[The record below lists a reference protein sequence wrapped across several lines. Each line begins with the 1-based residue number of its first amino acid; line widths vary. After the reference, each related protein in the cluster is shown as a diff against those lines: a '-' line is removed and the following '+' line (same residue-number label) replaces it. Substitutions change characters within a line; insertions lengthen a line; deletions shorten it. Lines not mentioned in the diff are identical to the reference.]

1 MLIMNLFIFGNPMS
15 GSHSGQLQINQIVE
29 ACTKH
34 SIHFKLFQTQ
44 RAGELP
50 ELLEKHLPERNEHT
64 KVVIIGG
71 DGTLN
76 EALQYLKQ
84 HHLIVPLSYLPA
96 GTGND
101 FSREMNLIHD
111 AEQFVMNLQTAPT
124 VDLEFLSYH
133 EKYSDKSGVALN
145 SLGFGIDAAIC
156 ELNQHQRQ
164 AVLESNGI
172 KKASY
177 LTPILKAFREREEFD
192 AIITLNSSES
202 FSVTQ
207 NLLVGAFNHSYF
219 GGGIRF
225 VPTAKQG
232 NHSFEIVIARKVSA
246 FTILKAFPFILTNGS
261 HFKHFPNNLQKYN
274 CTSARIQIN
283 EPIKAQTDGEFIIYD
298 KVDLNISLEY
308 YPFIVTYIQ
317 QK

>member
-1 MLIMNLFIFGNPMS
+1 MAIERMLIMNLFIFGNPMS
-15 GSHSGQLQINQIVE
+15 GSHSGQLKINQLVE

-50 ELLEKHLPERNEHT
+50 ELLEKHLPERNDRT

-84 HHLIVPLSYLPA
+84 HQLIVPLSYLPA

-111 AEQFVMNLQTAPT
+111 AEQFILNLPAAPT
-124 VDLEFLSYH
+124 VDLEFLFYH
-133 EKYSDKSGVALN
+133 EKYSGKSGVALN

-177 LTPILKAFREREEFD
+177 LTPILKAFRERREFE
-192 AIITLNSSES
+192 AIITVDNNES
-202 FSVTQ
+202 FTVTD

-225 VPTAKQG
+225 VQPLNK
-232 NHSFEIVIARKVSA
+232 EI
-246 FTILKAFPFILTNGS
+246 ILLK
-261 HFKHFPNNLQKYN
+261 
-274 CTSARIQIN
+274 
-283 EPIKAQTDGEFIIYD
+283 
-298 KVDLNISLEY
+298 
-308 YPFIVTYIQ
+308 
-317 QK
+317 

>member
-1 MLIMNLFIFGNPMS
+1 MFSMNLFIFGNPMS

-50 ELLEKHLPERNEHT
+50 EFLEKHLSERNEHT

-76 EALQYLKQ
+76 EALHYLKQ
-84 HHLIVPLSYLPA
+84 NKIEVPLSYLPA

-101 FSREMNLIHD
+101 FAREMNLTHD
-111 AEQFVMNLQTAPT
+111 ADVFVQNLKNAPSIE
-124 VDLEFLSYH
+124 LEFLTYH
-133 EKYSDKSGVALN
+133 EQNSGTSGIALN
-145 SLGFGIDAAIC
+145 SVGFGIDAAIC
-156 ELNQHQRQ
+156 ELNQKQRQ

-177 LTPILKAFREREEFD
+177 LTPILRAFREREEFE
-192 AIITLNSSES
+192 AVITVDNDES
-202 FSVTQ
+202 FTVTE
-207 NLLVGAFNHSYF
+207 NLLVGAFNHSFF

-232 NHSFEIVIARKVSA
+232 NHSFEVVVARKVSG

-261 HFKHFPNNLQKYN
+261 HFKHFPNNLQKYQ
-274 CTSARIQIN
+274 CTSARIQIAG
-283 EPIKAQTDGEFIIYD
+283 PIKSQTDGEFTIYGNVYLHIQLD
-298 KVDLNISLEY
+298 S
-308 YPFIVTYIQ
+308 YPFILTKQ
-317 QK
+317 N

>member
-1 MLIMNLFIFGNPMS
+1 MNLFIFGNPMS
-15 GSHSGQLQINQIVE
+15 GSQSGQQQINQIVE
-29 ACTKH
+29 ACTKW

-50 ELLEKHLPERNEHT
+50 KLLEKHLPERTEHT

-84 HHLIVPLSYLPA
+84 NEIKVPLSYLPA

-101 FSREMNLIHD
+101 FAREMNLTHD
-111 AEQFVMNLQTAPT
+111 ANEFVQKLENVPSIE
-124 VDLEFLSYH
+124 LEFLTYH
-133 EKYSDKSGVALN
+133 EQYSGKSGIALN

-156 ELNQHQRQ
+156 ELNQKQRK

-177 LTPILKAFREREEFD
+177 LTPILKAFREREEFE
-192 AIITLNSSES
+192 AVITVDNNES
-202 FSVTQ
+202 FTVTH
-207 NLLVGAFNHSYF
+207 NLLVGAFNHSFF

-225 VPTAKQG
+225 VPTAKQ
-232 NHSFEIVIARKVSA
+232 
-246 FTILKAFPFILTNGS
+246 
-261 HFKHFPNNLQKYN
+261 
-274 CTSARIQIN
+274 
-283 EPIKAQTDGEFIIYD
+283 
-298 KVDLNISLEY
+298 
-308 YPFIVTYIQ
+308 
-317 QK
+317 

>member
-1 MLIMNLFIFGNPMS
+1 MFSMNLFIFGNPMS

-29 ACTKH
+29 ACTKW

-50 ELLEKHLPERNEHT
+50 KLLEKHLPERTEHT

-84 HHLIVPLSYLPA
+84 NEIKVPLSYLPA

-101 FSREMNLIHD
+101 FAREMNLTHD
-111 AEQFVMNLQTAPT
+111 ANEFVQKLENVPSIE
-124 VDLEFLSYH
+124 LEFLTYH
-133 EKYSDKSGVALN
+133 EQYSGKSGIALN

-156 ELNQHQRQ
+156 ELNQKQRK

-177 LTPILKAFREREEFD
+177 LTPILKAFREREEFE
-192 AIITLNSSES
+192 AVITVDNNES
-202 FSVTQ
+202 FTVTH
-207 NLLVGAFNHSYF
+207 NLLVGAFNHSFF

-232 NHSFEIVIARKVSA
+232 NHSFEVVVARKVSG

-261 HFKHFPNNLQKYN
+261 HFKHFPNNLQKYQ
-274 CTSARIQIN
+274 CTSARIQIAG
-283 EPIKAQTDGEFIIYD
+283 PIKSQTDGEFTKYGN
-298 KVDLNISLEY
+298 VDI
-308 YPFIVTYIQ
+308 YIQ
-317 QK
+317 LDTYPLILTNQN

>member
-1 MLIMNLFIFGNPMS
+1 MFSMNLFIFGNPMS
-15 GSHSGQLQINQIVE
+15 GSQSGQLQINQIVE
-29 ACTKH
+29 ACTKC

-50 ELLEKHLPERNEHT
+50 ELLEKNLPERNEHT

-84 HHLIVPLSYLPA
+84 NEIEVPLSYLPA

-101 FSREMNLIHD
+101 FAREMNLTHD
-111 AEQFVMNLQTAPT
+111 ADVFVQIIENAPSIE
-124 VDLEFLSYH
+124 LEFLTYH
-133 EKYSDKSGVALN
+133 EQNSGTSGIALN

-156 ELNQHQRQ
+156 ELNQKQRQ

-177 LTPILKAFREREEFD
+177 LTPILKAFREREEFE
-192 AIITLNSSES
+192 AVITIDNNES
-202 FSVTQ
+202 FTVTH
-207 NLLVGAFNHSYF
+207 NLLVGAFNHSFF

-225 VPTAKQG
+225 VPTAQQG
-232 NHSFEIVIARKVSA
+232 NHSFEVVVARKVSG

-261 HFKHFPNNLQKYN
+261 HFKHFPNHLQKYQ
-274 CTSARIQIN
+274 CTAARIQIN
-283 EPIKAQTDGEFIIYD
+283 GPIKSQTDGEFTNYGN
-298 KVDLNISLEY
+298 VDIRIQLDS
-308 YPFIVTYIQ
+308 YPFILTKQ
-317 QK
+317 N

>member
-1 MLIMNLFIFGNPMS
+1 MFSMNLFIFGNPMS
-15 GSHSGQLQINQIVE
+15 GSQSGQQQINQIVE

-50 ELLEKHLPERNEHT
+50 DLLEKHLPERNEHT

-84 HHLIVPLSYLPA
+84 YHLIVPLSYLPA

-156 ELNQHQRQ
+156 ELNQKQRQ

-177 LTPILKAFREREEFD
+177 LTPILKAFREREEFE
-192 AIITLNSSES
+192 AVITIDNNES
-202 FSVTQ
+202 FTVTE

-232 NHSFEIVIARKVSA
+232 NHSFEVVVARKVSG

-261 HFKHFPNNLQKYN
+261 HFKHFPNHLQKYQ
-274 CTSARIQIN
+274 CTAARIQIS
-283 EPIKAQTDGEFIIYD
+283 EPIKSQTDGEFTKYGN
-298 KVDLNISLEY
+298 VDIKIQLDS
-308 YPFIVTYIQ
+308 YPFILTRQ
-317 QK
+317 N

>member
-1 MLIMNLFIFGNPMS
+1 MNLFIFGNPMS

-111 AEQFVMNLQTAPT
+111 AEKFVLNLQTAPT

-133 EKYSDKSGVALN
+133 EKYSDKSGVAVN

-192 AIITLNSSES
+192 AII
-202 FSVTQ
+202 
-207 NLLVGAFNHSYF
+207 HS
-219 GGGIRF
+219 
-225 VPTAKQG
+225 K
-232 NHSFEIVIARKVSA
+232 
-246 FTILKAFPFILTNGS
+246 
-261 HFKHFPNNLQKYN
+261 
-274 CTSARIQIN
+274 
-283 EPIKAQTDGEFIIYD
+283 
-298 KVDLNISLEY
+298 
-308 YPFIVTYIQ
+308 
-317 QK
+317 

>member
-15 GSHSGQLQINQIVE
+15 GSQSGQLQINLMVE

-44 RAGELP
+44 RAGELS

-84 HHLIVPLSYLPA
+84 HQLIVPLSYLPA

-111 AEQFVMNLQTAPT
+111 AEQFVLSLQSART

-133 EKYSDKSGVALN
+133 EKYSGRSGVALN

-156 ELNQHQRQ
+156 ELNQQQRQ

-177 LTPILKAFREREEFD
+177 LTPLLKAFRNRREFE
-192 AIITLNSSES
+192 AT
-202 FSVTQ
+202 VTIDDNETFTVSD

-219 GGGIRF
+219 GGGIHF

-232 NHSFEIVIARKVSA
+232 NHSFEIVIAQKVSA
-246 FTILKAFPFILTNGS
+246 FTILKAFPFILTNGT
-261 HFKHFPNNLQKYN
+261 HFKHFPKNLQKYN

-283 EPIKAQTDGEFIIYD
+283 EPIKSQTDGEFIIYD
-298 KVDLNISLEY
+298 KVDLTVSLDH
-308 YPFIVTYIQ
+308 YPFIVTHIQ